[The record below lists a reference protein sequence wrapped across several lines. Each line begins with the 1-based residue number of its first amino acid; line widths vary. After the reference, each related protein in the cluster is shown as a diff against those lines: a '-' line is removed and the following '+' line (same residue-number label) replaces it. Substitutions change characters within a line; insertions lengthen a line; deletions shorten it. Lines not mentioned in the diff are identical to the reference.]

1 MKWVALAAAAVVS
14 AWAVNASA
22 ATIIST
28 YTGTIS
34 VIADTTGLFG
44 PGANISVGD
53 PFMLV
58 FTASDAVP
66 NVDYTN
72 DGVAESGIQGPGVAS
87 ATITV
92 DDEYALTIDGDGVG
106 DHQINLLSPMGA
118 EATDQAFESDG
129 QQLFVSAGLQSAD
142 NFIPNFAY
150 STPFS
155 SDGATLTVRSG
166 ILYSYLTNSQ
176 YGLNFSSVLV
186 SSTGDP
192 LFPDITTSGVPEP
205 QAWTVMLLG
214 FGLIGLAF
222 RGSTNFGTKSAA

>member
-87 ATITV
+87 A
-92 DDEYALTIDGDGVG
+92 
-106 DHQINLLSPMGA
+106 IN
-118 EATDQAFESDG
+118 EF
-129 QQLFVSAGLQSAD
+129 
-142 NFIPNFAY
+142 
-150 STPFS
+150 
-155 SDGATLTVRSG
+155 
-166 ILYSYLTNSQ
+166 
-176 YGLNFSSVLV
+176 
-186 SSTGDP
+186 
-192 LFPDITTSGVPEP
+192 
-205 QAWTVMLLG
+205 WH
-214 FGLIGLAF
+214 
-222 RGSTNFGTKSAA
+222 